1 MPVPTH
7 VLAAIRQPALLYG
20 PDGRIAAANDLAEAL
35 AGRPLAGCSPAEVVE
50 IFSVRTPA
58 GAPLQP
64 ADLPAAAAL
73 SGGAVIE
80 RPLAITATG
89 GRRLE
94 ILATASPVREG
105 DTVAGALAVW
115 QDVTE
120 RERAGRDLRESE
132 AKYRALIE
140 TNVDFI
146 WEIDTGWRFTYC
158 SPQIERLWGIR
169 PGEMVGRTPFDLLPS
184 GMRESTASTFAEIAA
199 DGRPFFGLEMGSTD
213 GRGRPVALEL
223 SGVPFF
229 SGDGALLGYRGVT
242 RDVTGRKETEEALA
256 ALMAE
261 LEERVKARTA
271 ELATANRDL
280 EAFSHHVSHDLRA
293 PLRVIDGY
301 LGLLLARFGPEL
313 DPDAV
318 VLVGKARAGAV
329 RAGLFLES
337 LLSLAYNSHRFLEAE
352 VVEPGPIVRDVLQE
366 LMPVDGDRRIE
377 VTIDPLP
384 PCRGD
389 PEMLRHVWLN
399 LLSNA
404 VKFTR
409 GRDPARIEVGGGG
422 ENEIVYSVRD
432 NGVGFPSEEVSRVFD
447 NFARFHNACEY
458 EGSGIGLPLVR
469 RIVERH
475 GGRCWAESTPG
486 VGSTFFFTLP
496 AA

>member
-1 MPVPTH
+1 MPVPPY

-35 AGRPLAGCSPAEVVE
+35 AGRPLAGCSPAEVIE

-58 GAPLQP
+58 GAPLLP
-64 ADLPAAAAL
+64 ADLPGAAAL
-73 SGGAVIE
+73 SGQAVIE
-80 RPLAITATG
+80 RPLAITAAG

-94 ILATASPVREG
+94 ILATASPIGNG
-105 DTVAGALAVW
+105 DAIAGALAVW

-140 TNVDFI
+140 TNADII
-146 WEIDTGWRFTYC
+146 WEVDPGGRFTYC
-158 SPQIERLWGIR
+158 SPQIERLWGI
-169 PGEMVGRTPFDLLPS
+169 PHGELVGRTPFELMIP
-184 GMRESTASTFAEIAA
+184 GMGERNASTFAEIAA
-199 DGRPFFGLEMGSTD
+199 DARPFFGLEMGFTD

-229 SGDGALLGYRGVT
+229 GDDGALLGYRGVT
-242 RDVTGRKETEEALA
+242 RDVTARKETEEALA

-261 LEERVKARTA
+261 LEERVLARTA

-280 EAFSHHVSHDLRA
+280 EAFGHHVSHDLRA
-293 PLRVIDGY
+293 PLRAIDGY
-301 LGLLLARFGPEL
+301 LGLLLARFGSEL

-318 VLVGKARAGAV
+318 VLVGKARAGAL

-337 LLSLAYNSHRFLEAE
+337 LLSLARNSHRLMEVE
-352 VVEPGPIVRDVLQE
+352 VVEPGPIVREMLQE

-384 PCRGD
+384 PCRAD

-409 GRDPARIEVGGGG
+409 GRDPARIEVAGAG
-422 ENEIVYSVRD
+422 ENDIVFSVRD
-432 NGVGFPSEEVSRVFD
+432 NGVGFPSEEAPHVFD
-447 NFARFHNACEY
+447 DFARFHNAREY

-475 GGRCWAESTPG
+475 GGRCWATSTPG